1 MTKARQLAD
10 LGNKTSLD
18 EINDAYDAGALSN
31 RNLIING
38 AMQVAQRGTS
48 STDQNY
54 QCVDRWRNSNHT
66 SQTITKSQETLT
78 SGEPYDAGFRKFLR
92 MTQGAENSATTDYM
106 QMATRIEG
114 LDIASSGWQYTSS
127 SSHITAS
134 FWVRSSL
141 AGDYQ
146 IYTQTRSSSGDKYY
160 FKKFNLVAD
169 TWKKVTC
176 SIAGD
181 PAIAIDY
188 DNTTGLEFR
197 IVPYYGTDYTGDRS
211 SDEGVWT
218 DYNSNELDD
227 FPQNWCATSGA
238 TFDFTGVQLEVG
250 DTATP
255 FEHRSYGEELAKCQR
270 YYYRDNIASND
281 HALSTQANWN
291 TTHFFGPYYMPVT
304 MRANP
309 TGSYSALSNFTLYQN
324 SQTRTLT
331 SLSFGASTS
340 LNSRELT
347 SHVSSSITPQG
358 GAGWLRG
365 QGTGWIALD
374 AEL

>member
-1 MTKARQLAD
+1 MSTIQTNAIVDASGGNTTTVNGISPLANTARF
-10 LGNKTSLD
+10 S
-18 EINDAYDAGALSN
+18 
-31 RNLIING
+31 RNLVING

-48 STDQNY
+48 STAQNY
-54 QCVDRWRNSNHT
+54 QCVDRWRNSHHA

-78 SGEPYDAGFRKFLR
+78 SGDPYDAGFRKFLR
-92 MTQGAENSATTDYM
+92 MTQGAANSVTTDYM

-114 LDIASSGWQYTSS
+114 LDIASSGWRYTSS

-141 AGDYQ
+141 AGEYQ

-181 PAIAIDY
+181 SGIAIDY

-211 SDEGVWT
+211 SEEGVWT
-218 DYNSNELDD
+218 DYNASELDD

-250 DTATP
+250 DTATD
-255 FEHRSYGEELAKCQR
+255 FEHRSYAEELSLCQR
-270 YYYRDNIASND
+270 YYCQSVPGSRTAPSQTNEMLFGRGESYISWTYPVLMRATPSVVTSND
-281 HALSTQANWN
+281 L
-291 TTHFFGPYYMPVT
+291 
-304 MRANP
+304 
-309 TGSYSALSNFTLYQN
+309 
-324 SQTRTLT
+324 
-331 SLSFGASTS
+331 
-340 LNSRELT
+340 
-347 SHVSSSITPQG
+347 
-358 GAGWLRG
+358 GAGSGRYTVAAVGNYTNGVVLRNG
-365 QGTGWIALD
+365 PNQYSMLTPSTNSSYNTKTGYNAD